1 MMDILVGHPHYCFL
15 DGYLG
20 YNQIAIPLEDQEKKT
35 FVSTPFRSDPIGGS
49 EPDSEALAEF
59 IYQTN
64 FI

>member
-1 MMDILVGHPHYCFL
+1 MDGLITIVCYKNGEIIDGPYVVGYSCPP
-15 DGYLG
+15 DRG
-20 YNQIAIPLEDQEKKT
+20 I

-59 IYQTN
+59 IYQTY